1 MRVFVAS
8 PLHSYTAGHSEVEGR
23 GATLAEVLADLDA
36 RYPGLRFRVIDEQD
50 RIRPHMKL
58 FVGGEQAE
66 SLTQPVGPG
75 QDVHILQ
82 SLSGGTS
89 LPPSPL
95 PSPPLG
101 GEGRVRG
108 CVRGVRS

>member
-8 PLHSYTAGHSEVEGR
+8 PLHSYTGGRGEVAGV

-36 RYPGLRFRVIDEQD
+36 RYPGIRFRVIDEQD

-58 FVGGEQAE
+58 FVGEEPAE
-66 SLTQPVGPG
+66 SLAQPIRPG

-82 SLSGGTS
+82 ALSGG
-89 LPPSPL
+89 
-95 PSPPLG
+95 
-101 GEGRVRG
+101 
-108 CVRGVRS
+108 VRS